1 MVPVRFGD
9 EHDAGPLNGD
19 TPKPT
24 SGAASTQLFREEALR
39 HFASSHQTGA
49 LLRLPPAWL
58 HATAWL
64 IAALVLVAAGF
75 ARFGS
80 VSTYVPGRGAY
91 VLQPGGSL
99 AFIARLEPP
108 TAGQGL
114 PPIGS
119 RLLVRRESGPVISLK
134 IDRVGSSVVA
144 AAPWACGELSES
156 ESQTLAAAVPD
167 ASNNASLDSTCHDV
181 WVQSGRR
188 SLWAVVRERLTR

>member
-1 MVPVRFGD
+1 MVPVRFGN
-9 EHDAGPLNGD
+9 EHDAGPLNGE

-24 SGAASTQLFREEALR
+24 SGSASTQLFREEALR
-39 HFASSHQTGA
+39 HFASSQQAGA

-75 ARFGS
+75 AQFGS

-91 VLQPGGSL
+91 MLQPDSSL
-99 AFIARLEPP
+99 AFIARLAPSN
-108 TAGQGL
+108 ANQGL

-119 RLLVRRESGPVISLK
+119 RLLVRRESGPVISLR
-134 IDRVGSSVVA
+134 IDRVGSSVVPA
-144 AAPWACGELSES
+144 ATWPCGELSAS
-156 ESQTLAAAVPD
+156 ESLTLVAAVPSG
-167 ASNNASLDSTCHDV
+167 SNNNSFDSACHDV